1 MNGVAITLAVMLCQ
15 EITWKEEVLRMEEEK
30 TLREPE
36 LPLLDH
42 RLFLTWED
50 FKECKAVSV
59 LFICLREEN

>member
-1 MNGVAITLAVMLCQ
+1 
-15 EITWKEEVLRMEEEK
+15 MEEEK